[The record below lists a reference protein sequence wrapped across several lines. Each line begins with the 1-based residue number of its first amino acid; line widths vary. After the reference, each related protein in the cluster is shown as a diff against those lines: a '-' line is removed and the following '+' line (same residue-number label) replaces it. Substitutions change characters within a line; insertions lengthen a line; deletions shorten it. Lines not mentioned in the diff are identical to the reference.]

1 MTVGDGDRGLVVE
14 LDVPL
19 PEELAVGA
27 GTAVFV
33 CGTCFHLDAAITALS
48 FVVGG
53 DRRPV
58 SAYGMPRLDKFR
70 SLHPTLDAFATAG
83 LTSDAAAPGD
93 PLLHSYRS
101 GFWGNV
107 PIGPVA
113 DPGVPLELH
122 LEARLADGRVA
133 RRRLARF
140 APPAAVAPVA
150 PPPVAPGPLVA
161 IAMATYQPPMEL
173 FRRQIESIRAQ
184 THAHWICVLSD
195 DGSDAEHLA
204 AMRAHLGDDPRFV
217 LSRSPRRLGFYRNF
231 ERALELIPA
240 HAEFVA
246 LADQDDIWDTDK
258 LAVLLGS
265 IGDARLAYSDAR
277 IVTDAGT
284 RVSDTY
290 WVTRRHN
297 HERIEQLL
305 LTNSVTGA
313 ASLMRREVLDDAL
326 PFPPAQ
332 FVNFHDHWL
341 ALIALAGGAIVFVDR
356 PLYDYVQHG
365 DATLGHAKANRMPRL
380 RERLGNLAV
389 SPRRRASY
397 WRRHYFVDVCRLQQW
412 AGIVLARRG
421 PRIDPVK
428 RRHLERFR
436 DADRSLL
443 TILDMWRLGG
453 LELLGRGQTLGAEW
467 MLAYALTW
475 RWLLD
480 ATVRDRP
487 VRRLRLDAVPPE
499 QFTLM
504 PKPPPVV
511 PR

>member
-1 MTVGDGDRGLVVE
+1 MSVGDGDRGLVVE

-33 CGTCFHLDAAITALS
+33 CGTCFHRDAAITALS

-53 DRRPV
+53 DRQPV
-58 SAYGMPRLDKFR
+58 AAYGMPRLDKFR

-83 LTSDAAAPGD
+83 VAGDPAAPDD
-93 PLLHSYRS
+93 PRLHSYRS

-107 PIGPVA
+107 PVGPVA
-113 DPGVPLELH
+113 DPDAPLELH
-122 LEARLADGRVA
+122 LEARLADGRLA

-140 APPAAVAPVA
+140 APAPAVAPVA

-173 FRRQIESIRAQ
+173 FRRQIDSIRAQ
-184 THAHWICVLSD
+184 THPHWTCVLSD
-195 DGSDAEHLA
+195 DGSDPERLA
-204 AMRAHLGDDPRFV
+204 AMRVHLGDDPRFV
-217 LSRSPRRLGFYRNF
+217 LSCGPRRLGFYRNF
-231 ERALELIPA
+231 ERALALVPTPA
-240 HAEFVA
+240 
-246 LADQDDIWDTDK
+246 
-258 LAVLLGS
+258 
-265 IGDARLAYSDAR
+265 
-277 IVTDAGT
+277 AGA

-313 ASLMRREVLDDAL
+313 ASLVRREVVDDAL

-341 ALIALAGGAIVFVDR
+341 ALVALAGGAIVFVDR

-365 DATLGHAKANRMPRL
+365 DATLGHATANHMPRL
-380 RERLGNLAV
+380 RERLGHLAV

-412 AGIVLARRG
+412 AVIVLARRG

-436 DADRSLL
+436 DADRSPL
-443 TILDMWRLGG
+443 TILDLWRLGG

-480 ATVRDRP
+480 VTVRDRP
-487 VRRLRLDAVPPE
+487 VRWLRLDAVPPE